1 MQARNPLGVSNS
13 QLAQV
18 EAQQKQIIQI
28 FNSKYSHLEHRRDFY
43 TNINTIAR
51 FSIAREFKK
60 DKVNEMWTNWVQ
72 WYESYQPD
80 KIS

>member
-1 MQARNPLGVSNS
+1 
-13 QLAQV
+13 
-18 EAQQKQIIQI
+18 
-28 FNSKYSHLEHRRDFY
+28 LEHRRDFY

-60 DKVNEMWTNWVQ
+60 EKVNEMWTNWVQ

-80 KIS
+80 KISEKE